1 MDKQIKEMIGAL
13 AENSG
18 NPATPFYLFS
28 REVFEKQIAALRY
41 LIGSGA
47 GLCYAMKCNPFM
59 TPVAGSL
66 LDRIEVCSFGE
77 YCICRK
83 NQIAPDKLLISG
95 VLKKTEET
103 EQVIRE
109 CGSRAGYTVES
120 LQQFSLLRSLAE
132 KYHTHIRVYLR
143 LTSGNQFGM
152 DEETICGILKSIRS
166 NAWVTLAGIHYYS
179 GSQKRKPD
187 KNVREIR
194 KLDACLLRLQ
204 EMFQIEIPE
213 LEYGPGIPAG
223 YFEGQEEHPEAV
235 FLPQIMEAVRQMQWS
250 GHVTLEMGRI
260 CAASCGYYATRVC
273 EVKHSGGTYYCIT
286 DGGMHQLQY
295 DGQIR
300 GMYHPRVEPL
310 YSRPSEAVTNTAA
323 EAAPEA
329 KPEKWTIC
337 GCLCTVNDVL
347 TAQADL
353 GDLRSGDVLVFRNAG
368 AYSMVEGM
376 ALFLSH
382 ELPAVYLY
390 SAKSGIRQLR
400 QELPCWRWNTEGPA
414 EQGDSKK

>member
-1 MDKQIKEMIGAL
+1 MEKQIEEIIRKL
-13 AENSG
+13 AG
-18 NPATPFYLFS
+18 NVTTPFYLFS
-28 REVFEKQIAALRY
+28 GDAFAAQIATLRG
-41 LIGSGA
+41 LIGSEA

-59 TPVAGSL
+59 TPAAGKL
-66 LDRIEVCSFGE
+66 VDRIEVCSYGE
-77 YCICRK
+77 YCICRRNK
-83 NQIAPDKLLISG
+83 IAPEKLLISG
-95 VLKKTEET
+95 VLKKPEEMDR
-103 EQVIRE
+103 VIRE
-109 CGSRAGYTVES
+109 CGRRAGYTVES
-120 LQQFSLLRSLAE
+120 LHQFGLLRGLAE
-132 KYHTHIRVYLR
+132 KYHTCIRLYLR

-152 DEETICGILKSIRS
+152 DEDTIRGILKKIQEEP
-166 NAWVTLAGIHYYS
+166 WVKLAGIHFYS

-194 KLDACLLRLQ
+194 KLDALLLRL
-204 EMFQIEIPE
+204 EETFGLEIPE

-223 YFEGQEEHPEAV
+223 YFEGQEEHPEAE
-235 FLPQIMEAVRQMQWS
+235 FLKEIMEAVRQMQWK
-250 GHVTLEMGRI
+250 GRVTLEMGRI

-273 EVKHSGGTYYCIT
+273 EVKHSGGVHYCIT

-300 GMYHPRVEPL
+300 GMYHPHVEPL
-310 YSRPSEAVTNTAA
+310 YSHLSDAVTDAA
-323 EAAPEA
+323 TEAETEE
-329 KPEKWTIC
+329 KPKKWTIC

-353 GDLRSGDVLVFRNAG
+353 GDLVSGDILVFKNAG

-390 SAKSGIRQLR
+390 SSGDGIKPLR
-400 QELPCWRWNTEGPA
+400 QEKPCWTWNTE
-414 EQGDSKK
+414 EFVDQV